1 MNKVTYQIKVYDS
14 NKKSW
19 ILGSSENLETVLE
32 IVRGVLENS
41 KEYHALTIQRVQGGK
56 QWLN

>member
-41 KEYHALTIQRVQGGK
+41 KEYHALTIQRVQGG
-56 QWLN
+56 NNG

>member
-1 MNKVTYQIKVYDS
+1 MNKVAYQIKVYDS
-14 NKKSW
+14 NEKSW

-41 KEYHALTIQRVQGGK
+41 KEYHALTIQRLQGVG
-56 QWLN
+56 NE

>member
-1 MNKVTYQIKVYDS
+1 MNKVAYQIKVYDS

-41 KEYHALTIQRVQGGK
+41 KEYHALTIQRLQGVG
-56 QWLN
+56 NE